1 MTHPSSRRSAT
12 LPRPVD
18 NPVDNG
24 PVPIADVLPHL
35 AKACPNCGA
44 DPGQFCTTATG
55 IPMPTQTHRAR
66 PRPRKAPR
74 KRTPRAPVPQHL
86 QGVSE
91 AEFSREVVKV
101 ARAAGWRVMH
111 VSAAR
116 SGDQWTTP
124 TSVRGWPDWTL
135 WRPGKGGLLFREM
148 KAERGTVSDKQAAV
162 IESLRAAGCDAGV
175 WRPSDWDAIVDT
187 LGADARLPSTGA
199 EGS

>member
-1 MTHPSSRRSAT
+1 MTDTHPSAADPQTR
-12 LPRPVD
+12 PQPVD
-18 NPVDNG
+18 NP
-24 PVPIADVLPHL
+24 LL

-44 DPGQFCTTATG
+44 QPGQLCRTVAG
-55 IPMPTQTHRAR
+55 EDMPTLTHRSR

-86 QGVSE
+86 QGCTE

-111 VSAAR
+111 VSTAR

-175 WRPSDWDAIVDT
+175 WRPSDWDRILVE
-187 LGADARLPSTGA
+187 LEADAQLPSTVA